1 VIDFDFSWGKEKSR
15 QTFCVALG
23 QVKMNFPLTIPSTF
37 QQRKR
42 KPKKEA
48 DSEGKSLIKTN
59 DWQLVFTVMARPIC
73 LALPLWLELMG
84 VAHSPRA
91 QCEIC

>member
-59 DWQLVFTVMARPIC
+59 DWQLVFTVIGAPH
-73 LALPLWLELMG
+73 LPGTSALVRTYGRGPLSSGTM
-84 VAHSPRA
+84 
-91 QCEIC
+91 